1 MKSKK
6 TLVILAVLF
15 IISFAY
21 TKFTQNDAKHVG
33 YEIPSE
39 NLTVSFLDVGQGDSE
54 FIQLPNGECMLI
66 DASTQD
72 MGNEIVDYIKNRG
85 YKKIDYVV
93 ATHPHADHIG
103 GLKQVLNSFEIGTVY
118 MTQAV
123 TTTKTYTDL
132 LYAIQDKNIKLQKA
146 KMGTG
151 FSVEQVKIEF
161 LSPVSDNYE
170 DLNNWS
176 AVVKITFGE
185 TEFLFTGD
193 AEEFVE
199 RQLIN
204 RGADVKAD
212 VLKVAH
218 HGSNTSSSLKFLKR
232 CQPEIAVIECG
243 KDNEYGHPH
252 NEVLERIESVG
263 AKIYRTDLDG
273 DIVITSNGTEVT
285 KL

>member
-212 VLKVAH
+212 VLNLCRDRRR
-218 HGSNTSSSLKFLKR
+218 GSFF
-232 CQPEIAVIECG
+232 
-243 KDNEYGHPH
+243 
-252 NEVLERIESVG
+252 
-263 AKIYRTDLDG
+263 
-273 DIVITSNGTEVT
+273 
-285 KL
+285 